1 MPELPEVET
10 VRRGIESQ
18 VSGHRIVAVAIANP
32 RVIKGQS
39 EAEFINRTVGK
50 RISCAERRGKHLL
63 LPLEAENSPST
74 PISHRD
80 ALCVHLNMRG
90 AFRLTDVAA
99 PPEKHLCVT
108 LDLKGDRES
117 ISLRYIDVWGWGEL
131 AVRVEA
137 DARQVLSSL
146 GPEPEDPDWNG
157 AFLLKRIGGRRSPIK
172 TVLLEQKLV
181 AGVGNIYADESLFA
195 AGIRPTR
202 AAATLSEEDCDRLT
216 VAVRRTLETA
226 TDAGGSRG
234 EFTDLRG
241 QTGRFVPRIY
251 DRGGQPCPVCL
262 APLEKI
268 RLGARGTTYCLH
280 CQK

>member
-39 EAEFINRTVGK
+39 EAEFIDRTVGK
-50 RISCAERRGKHLL
+50 RIMGAERRGKHLL

-74 PISHRD
+74 PTPHRD
-80 ALCVHLNMRG
+80 VLCVHLNMRG
-90 AFRLTDVAA
+90 AFRLTGIAA
-99 PPEKHLCVT
+99 AAEKHLCVSFE
-108 LDLKGDRES
+108 LKGEKES
-117 ISLRYIDVWGWGEL
+117 LSLRYIDVWGWGEL
-131 AVRVEA
+131 VVRVEA
-137 DARQVLSSL
+137 DAWQELSSL
-146 GPEPEDPDWNG
+146 GPEPDDPDWTG
-157 AFLLKRIGGRRSPIK
+157 AVLMKRIGGRRSPIK
-172 TVLLEQKLV
+172 TVMLDQKIV

-202 AAATLSEEDCDRLT
+202 AATTLSEEDCGRLT
-216 VAVRRTLETA
+216 VAIRRTLETA
-226 TDAGGSRG
+226 TDAGGSLG
-234 EFTDLRG
+234 EFTDLWG

-268 RLGARGTTYCLH
+268 RLGGRGTTFCLH

>member
-1 MPELPEVET
+1 VPELPEVET

-39 EAEFINRTVGK
+39 EAEFIDRVVGK
-50 RISCAERRGKHLL
+50 RILCAERRGKHLL
-63 LPLEAENSPST
+63 LPLRAENSPSS
-74 PISHRD
+74 PNPRQD

-90 AFRLTDVAA
+90 AFRLTDATA

-108 LDLKGDRES
+108 FDLESDRES
-117 ISLRYIDVWGWGEL
+117 NSLRYIDVWGWGEVV
-131 AVRVEA
+131 VRDEA
-137 DARQVLSSL
+137 DARESLSTL
-146 GPEPEDPDWNG
+146 GPEPDEPDWNG
-157 AFLLKRIGGRRSPIK
+157 AFLLKRIAGRRSPIK
-172 TVLLEQKLV
+172 AMLLEQKNV

-202 AAATLSEEDCDRLT
+202 AAATLSEEDCARLT
-216 VAVRRTLETA
+216 DAVRRTLETA
-226 TDAGGSRG
+226 TDAGGSQG
-234 EFTDLRG
+234 EFTDLWG

-268 RLGARGTTYCLH
+268 RLGGRGTTYCLH